1 MVCYQSVP
9 SGLGSMRCRRG
20 NRPHGKTADPN
31 SVITVI
37 KRNDNN
43 NSNNNNDNNN
53 NNNNNNDNNINN
65 NDSNNNN
72 NNNNNS
78 NNTTNDDNSNNT
90 FKMICPQSLVHNERM
105 LAIFKY
111 KTQQTF

>member
-9 SGLGSMRCRRG
+9 SGLGSMRCCRRG

-31 SVITVI
+31 SVIIVI
-37 KRNDNN
+37 KRNDRNNSNNN
-43 NSNNNNDNNN
+43 NSNNNG
-53 NNNNNNDNNINN
+53 NN
-65 NDSNNNN
+65 NDSN

-78 NNTTNDDNSNNT
+78 NNTTNDDNSNYT
-90 FKMICPQSLVHNERM
+90 FKVVCPQSLVHNERM
-105 LAIFKY
+105 LVIFKY

>member
-1 MVCYQSVP
+1 MLCYQSVP

-20 NRPHGKTADPN
+20 NRPQGKTADPN
-31 SVITVI
+31 SVITAI
-37 KRNDNN
+37 KR
-43 NSNNNNDNNN
+43 NNN
-53 NNNNNNDNNINN
+53 NNNNNNNSN
-65 NDSNNNN
+65 NDS
-72 NNNNNS
+72 NNNNS